1 MIGPIEGYSRP
12 FFRHVRAVFSAAA
25 LVCALFA
32 MTAPAFAAKDAA
44 MVIDANT
51 GRVLYDDDGDK
62 PRYPASLTKMMTLY
76 LTFELI
82 EKGRLSFDDKIRIS
96 AQAAA
101 QPPSKLGLDAGD
113 TITVRNAVL
122 SLVTKSANDI
132 AVALAEH
139 IGGSEQNF
147 ARLMTRKAR
156 ALGMSNTTFRN
167 ASGLPNSEQLTTARD
182 MLTLALR
189 LQDEFPAHYKLFS
202 TQRFSYAG
210 KSYRNHNTLLRS
222 YRGTD
227 GIKTG
232 YTRASGFN
240 LVSSVHRGNKHLVAV
255 VFGGKTAG
263 RRNARMRTILDRSL
277 IKASTR
283 RTRKRVTSPEL
294 IAKPRQVK
302 RPVVSRLAPTNP
314 PPLPGA
320 TPPAGS
326 MGIAAAAPA
335 PDTRSTAAAATSQT
349 ERAEDSSAHNISIAK
364 VRRIGVAEHLSRQRT
379 AARQAR
385 ANGTAGTAE
394 PRSIS
399 ELIASTA
406 SAPDAGRASLGMQ
419 VDGAITPA
427 PGPATPIGLAP
438 ASQPESVAAAPPPD
452 DRTLG
457 RQPSTLQAQLSNI
470 LATHRPQTLEAPAA
484 RAPAATAARPE
495 VTRAAASPA
504 LRPAIPP
511 TTSST
516 RDASSP
522 AASGTH
528 LIQIGAYNTA
538 DEAQRQLQAIRERA
552 EPLLARA
559 APVTETVTRGQRR
572 FYRARF
578 AGFDSQGATSAC
590 QELRRRSID
599 CFVTRT
605 R

>member
-1 MIGPIEGYSRP
+1 MIRPIEGY
-12 FFRHVRAVFSAAA
+12 FRSHFSHAHAVSTLAA
-25 LVCALFA
+25 LLYALFIA
-32 MTAPAFAAKDAA
+32 SSPAFAAKDAA

-51 GRVLYDDDGDK
+51 GRVLYDDKGDE

-82 EKGRLSFDDKIRIS
+82 ENGRMSYADRIRIS

-113 TITVRNAVL
+113 TITVRHAVL
-122 SLVTKSANDI
+122 ALVTKSANDI

-139 IGGSEQNF
+139 IGGSEENF

-156 ALGMSNTTFRN
+156 ALSMSKTTFRN
-167 ASGLPNSEQLTTARD
+167 ASGLPNSQQLTTARD

-189 LQDEFPAHYKLFS
+189 LQDEFPEHYEVFA

-240 LVSSVHRGNKHLVAV
+240 LVSSVHRGQKHLIAA

-283 RTRKRVTSPEL
+283 RTRQRITRPEL
-294 IAKPRQVK
+294 IDKPRQVS
-302 RPVVSRLAPTNP
+302 RPLLSKLAPTNP
-314 PPLPGA
+314 PPLPSA
-320 TPPAGS
+320 TPPAGPTD
-326 MGIAAAAPA
+326 IAAQVQ
-335 PDTRSTAAAATSQT
+335 PDTDTAAGTGRRKTDMSATSTSQ
-349 ERAEDSSAHNISIAK
+349 NISIAR
-364 VRRIGVAEHLSRQRT
+364 VRRIGVASRLARRR
-379 AARQAR
+379 AAADDAR
-385 ANGTAGTAE
+385 HYQPTSAKE

-406 SAPDAGRASLGMQ
+406 STPGTGRRGLGTQ
-419 VDGAITPA
+419 VNGAITPA
-427 PGPATPIGLAP
+427 PSSATPVGLSVAPVPARDASPPNGPA
-438 ASQPESVAAAPPPD
+438 
-452 DRTLG
+452 LG
-457 RQPSTLQAQLSNI
+457 RQPSTFQAQLSNI
-470 LATHRPQTLEAPAA
+470 LATHHPELLETQTEPAA
-484 RAPAATAARPE
+484 SVARHNE
-495 VTRAAASPA
+495 ATRAHVSPA
-504 LRPAIPP
+504 LRPAIPTATP
-511 TTSST
+511 LS
-516 RDASSP
+516 REASFA

-538 DEAQRQLQAIRERA
+538 DEAQRQLQAIRKRA
-552 EPLLARA
+552 EPLLSRA
-559 APVTETVTRGQRR
+559 APITETVTRGQRR

-578 AGFDSQGATSAC
+578 AGFDSQSATSAC

-599 CFVTRT
+599 CFVARP